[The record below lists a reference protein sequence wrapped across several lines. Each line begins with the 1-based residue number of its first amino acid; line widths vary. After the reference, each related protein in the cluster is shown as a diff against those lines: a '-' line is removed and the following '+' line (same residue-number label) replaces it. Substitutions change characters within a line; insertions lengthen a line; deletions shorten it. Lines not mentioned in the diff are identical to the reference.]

1 MVVAMECA
9 EELNMVMEA
18 VGELQDDATL
28 PRNIKIKLDIIS
40 EILHKETELSLKVN
54 KALDELDSISD
65 DTNIQPYT
73 RTQIWNIV
81 SMLETL

>member
-1 MVVAMECA
+1 MECA

>member
-1 MVVAMECA
+1 MECA

-18 VGELQDDATL
+18 VGELQDDSTL
-28 PRNIKIKLDIIS
+28 PRNIKIKLDLIS
-40 EILHKETELSLKVN
+40 EILHKETELSVRVN

-65 DTNIQPYT
+65 DANIQPYT